1 MNISKFFIFI
11 LYFCPLLTSA
21 QEILYGTKKY
31 VEYHKGNLPIVISVP
46 HDGSLTP
53 DSIPDRVCNSPTIA
67 RDINT
72 IDIAKMTRDSLFSLT
87 GCYPHIIICNLKRTK
102 IDCNRSIEDGA
113 CDNGEAKIAWIE
125 FQTFIDTAQQ
135 SMLRKY
141 GNKILYIDLHAHGHD
156 SQRIELGY
164 LLTAADYNRSD
175 SVLNTANYIAKSSIS
190 NLVSNN
196 FKKLSHA
203 KLLRDSFAFGT
214 MLGNY
219 KYPSVPSMQIKTPD
233 TFPYFNGGY
242 NTVQNT
248 CAGGKKIINGF
259 QIELNY
265 KNLRENITQR
275 GNFSKTLSL
284 VILDYLKKHFDF
296 TPSLCKS
303 IVNSIQVYEQN
314 QGVSIYPQ
322 PIKETQLNFMNLDTE
337 KQYTYSIS
345 DIIGRRVVEGSVLN
359 NQVQLPTSLYKGTY
373 FITVSYHQIPIYK
386 NKIIVDID

>member
-1 MNISKFFIFI
+1 MIGSRYFIYILCFLPFFIN
-11 LYFCPLLTSA
+11 A
-21 QEILYGTKKY
+21 QQVVYGTKNY
-31 VEYHKGNLPIVISVP
+31 IEYHNGNLPIVISVP

-53 DSIPDRVCNSPTIA
+53 DSIPDRTCNSPTIA

-72 IDIAKMTRDSLFSLT
+72 IDIAKMVKDSLYLLT

-113 CDNGEAKIAWIE
+113 CDNVEAKIAWKE

-175 SVLNTANYIAKSSIS
+175 SVLNTASFIAKSSIS

-196 FKKLSHA
+196 IKKLSHA

-219 KYPSVPSMQIKTPD
+219 KYPSVPSMQIKIPD

-248 CAGGKKIINGF
+248 CAGGKKIVNGF

-265 KNLRENITQR
+265 KNLRENSTQR

-284 VILDYLKKHFDF
+284 VILDYLKKHFDYS
-296 TPSLCKS
+296 PNSCKS
-303 IVNSIQVYEQN
+303 ITNSIQPDASTREI
-314 QGVSIYPQ
+314 SIYPQ
-322 PIKETQLNFMNLDTE
+322 PINGHQLNLKNLHND
-337 KQYTYSIS
+337 KLYGYIIY
-345 DIIGRRVVEGSVLN
+345 DIIGRKMSKGYVLN
-359 NQVQLPTSLYKGTY
+359 SQIELPISLVKGTY
-373 FITVSYHQIPIYK
+373 FITISQELQQIFC
-386 NKIIVDID
+386 NKLIVD